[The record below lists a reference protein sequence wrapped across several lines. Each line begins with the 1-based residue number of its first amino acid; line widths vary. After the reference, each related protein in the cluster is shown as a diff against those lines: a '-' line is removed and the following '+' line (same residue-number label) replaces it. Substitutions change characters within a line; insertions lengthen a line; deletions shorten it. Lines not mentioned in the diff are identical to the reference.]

1 MQCFGIVVTNDA
13 QRSSVNGIKSKW
25 KCTMTTSTDSKV
37 TAYIFGVLAGVL
49 FVVWAL
55 SRDDGEGAT
64 VVDKLGDGVMDLLD
78 GILRGTRVTFAPYNK
93 TTGAVNVSPS
103 DLAAQAGVDIEVYSL
118 ARMISSEEG
127 RSSNTI
133 KAAVGWAAVNH
144 AQSAG
149 KTLTDV
155 LTTNKNHQGLYG
167 TQVGGYA
174 STANDPYEG
183 DIAIANAIL
192 SGDIADMTGG
202 ADQFDRPSGEANADT
217 VAANRI
223 ASGSHEVVVP
233 GIDDGDIRFWSKA

>member
-1 MQCFGIVVTNDA
+1 MSET
-13 QRSSVNGIKSKW
+13 KL
-25 KCTMTTSTDSKV
+25 
-37 TAYIFGVLAGVL
+37 TALIFGGLAGVL
-49 FVVWAL
+49 FIVWAL

-64 VVDKLGDGVMDLLD
+64 IPDKLGDGAMDVLNA
-78 GILRGTRVTFAPYNK
+78 ILRGKRVTNAPYSK
-93 TTGAVNVSPS
+93 TTGGVNVSPQ
-103 DLAAQAGVDIEVYSL
+103 DLADQAGVDIEVYSL

-149 KTLTDV
+149 KTLTAL
-155 LTTNKNHQGLYG
+155 LTTNTHHQGLYG

-183 DIAIANAIL
+183 DIAIANGIL
-192 SGDIADMTGG
+192 NGDIPDMTGG
-202 ADQFDRPSGEANADT
+202 ADQFDRPSGEDASK

-223 ASGSHEVVVP
+223 ASGSHEVMVP
-233 GIDDGDIRFWSKA
+233 GIDDTDIRFWSKV